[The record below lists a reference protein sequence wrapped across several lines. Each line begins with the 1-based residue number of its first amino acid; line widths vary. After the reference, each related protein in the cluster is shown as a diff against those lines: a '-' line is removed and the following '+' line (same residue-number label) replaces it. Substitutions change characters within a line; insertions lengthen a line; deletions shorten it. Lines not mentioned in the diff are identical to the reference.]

1 MPLFTN
7 EDLDTN
13 VNGPG
18 AAAVNIQDGGNSIT
32 VDGTVTATPS
42 GTQDVNIISTIPIP
56 VTDNGGTLTVDG
68 TVTANAGTG
77 TFLVDGSAVTQPIS
91 AVSLPLPTGAATAA
105 LQTQP
110 GVDIGDV
117 TVNNGAG
124 AAAVN
129 IQDGGNSITVDGS
142 VGITGSVAVTG
153 PLTDAE
159 LRATP
164 VPVSFVAATTTLA
177 TVTSV
182 SVSTT
187 VATLSASNAAKT
199 KVVVFNEGGT
209 LYVKLGS
216 GATSSSYSYRLTAN
230 TTLEIEGYAGIV
242 TAIKQTGTT
251 NALVTEVGI

>member
-32 VDGTVTATPS
+32 IDGTVTATPS
-42 GTQDVNIISTIPIP
+42 GTQDVNLVSTIPVP
-56 VTDNGGTLTVDG
+56 VTDNGGSLTID
-68 TVTANAGTG
+68 
-77 TFLVDGSAVTQPIS
+77 

-129 IQDGGNSITVDGS
+129 IQDGGNSITVDGT
-142 VGITGSVAVTG
+142 VAITGPVAVTG

-164 VPVSFVAATTTLA
+164 VPVSFTAATTTLA

-182 SVSTT
+182 AVSTT
-187 VATLSASNAAKT
+187 VATLSASNAAKQ
-199 KVVVFNEGGT
+199 KVVVFNEAGT
-209 LYVKLGS
+209 LFVKLGS
-216 GATSSSYSYRLTAN
+216 GATSASYSYRLTAN

-242 TAIKQTGTT
+242 TAIKQSGTSA
-251 NALVTEVGI
+251 ALVTEVGI